1 MKDIYADRDIIATYV
16 DEGDFTNALTFANML
31 PSLYG
36 LTGND
41 LDEHNDYVELLELYR
56 DLYNDDRNIMQLD
69 STERAQIE
77 RIAFQSSGYPQAMAQ
92 AVLYGTDWE
101 SYAENPFDCP
111 TLTLPQGGQREGYAF
126 TQEDLGRAFGLSVS
140 VKPNPATTWTA
151 VDYTLPA
158 KLSKATITVSNAL
171 GVTVMSTEL
180 NGNQGQ
186 KVLDLHGFADGVYLY
201 TIRCGE
207 YVQTGKLVIAK

>member
-1 MKDIYADRDIIATYV
+1 M
-16 DEGDFTNALTFANML
+16 
-31 PSLYG
+31 
-36 LTGND
+36 
-41 LDEHNDYVELLELYR
+41 
-56 DLYNDDRNIMQLD
+56 
-69 STERAQIE
+69 
-77 RIAFQSSGYPQAMAQ
+77 PQ
-92 AVLYGTDWE
+92 E
-101 SYAENPFDCP
+101 
-111 TLTLPQGGQREGYAF
+111 GQRGGHTF
-126 TQEDLGRAFGLSVS
+126 TKEDLGKALGLSIS

-171 GVTVMSTEL
+171 GVIVMSTEL

-186 KVLDLHGFADGVYLY
+186 KVLDLRGFADGVYLY